1 MSVTASA
8 PAPGVAAVRPNA
20 NGLPTHLQRPGS
32 GFVRWTLIAIAVLFL
47 TVFIVWPVANVFRN
61 AFGLQWA
68 DLRPATLTTKVGEGW
83 HKYKQTFY
91 VSPLDPQT
99 LPRAERRQYLRD
111 VASADANMQSIR
123 MTLTTL
129 AIVVPL
135 NVVFGL
141 AAAWAVTKFSFK
153 GKTLLVSLIDVPFSV
168 SPVVAGLIFV
178 LLFGRVGVFG
188 DWATHISWPWPWSAH
203 WRGFAGHWFPLNFDV
218 WKQGVI
224 FTPLA
229 TTLASAFV
237 TFPFVARALI
247 PLMESQGTESEQAA
261 ITLGAGGW
269 QTYCRVTLPAIK
281 WGLLYGIILCSARAV
296 GEFGAV
302 SVVSGGVAENDTM
315 PLRVQKIWD
324 GYNQQQAFA
333 LASLLAGVSIVT
345 LLLKVFIDR
354 KQGQGTKKPRAGH

>member
-1 MSVTASA
+1 MSVPA
-8 PAPGVAAVRPNA
+8 PAVTEARTTA
-20 NGLPTHLQRPGS
+20 NGLPTHLQQRGS
-32 GFVRWTLIAIAVLFL
+32 GIVRWTLTTIAVLFL
-47 TVFIVWPVANVFRN
+47 TAFIIWPVANVFRN
-61 AFGLQWA
+61 AFGLQWS
-68 DLRPATLTTKVGEGW
+68 DLKPHTLPTKVGEGW
-83 HKYKQTFY
+83 QKYKRTFY
-91 VSPLDPQT
+91 VPEVDPST
-99 LPRAERRQYLRD
+99 LPRAERRQYIKD
-111 VASADANMQSIR
+111 STSAEANRQSIR

-129 AIVVPL
+129 VFVVPL

-141 AAAWAVTKFSFK
+141 AAAWAVTKFSFT
-153 GKTLLVSLIDVPFSV
+153 GKTLLISLIDLPFSV
-168 SPVVAGLIFV
+168 SPVVAGMIFV

-188 DWATHISWPWPWSAH
+188 DWATHFNWPWPWSAN
-203 WRGFAGHWFPLNFDV
+203 WRGFDGHWFPIGFDV

-229 TTLASAFV
+229 ITLASAFV

-269 QTYCRVTLPAIK
+269 QTYRRVTLPAIK
-281 WGLLYGIILCSARAV
+281 WGLFYGIILCSARAV

-302 SVVSGGVAENDTM
+302 TVVSGGVADNDTM

-333 LASLLAGVSIVT
+333 LASLLASVSILT

-354 KQGQGTKKPRAGH
+354 KQGQTAKKPRAGH

>member
-1 MSVTASA
+1 MSVPA
-8 PAPGVAAVRPNA
+8 PALSEAKPNV
-20 NGLPTHLQRPGS
+20 NGLPAHLHRPGS
-32 GFVRWTLIAIAVLFL
+32 KFVQWTLTTIAVLFL
-47 TVFIVWPVANVFRN
+47 TAFIVWPVANVFRN
-61 AFGLQWA
+61 AFGLQWS
-68 DLRPATLTTKVGEGW
+68 DLKPATATSKLGEGW
-83 HKYKQTFY
+83 AKYKRTFF
-91 VSPLDPQT
+91 VPVVDPQT
-99 LPRAERRQYLRD
+99 LPRAERRQYGRD
-111 VASADANMQSIR
+111 VASAEANWNAIR

-129 AIVVPL
+129 VLVVPL

-153 GKTLLVSLIDVPFSV
+153 GKTALVSLIDLPFSV

-188 DWATHISWPWPWSAH
+188 GWAMNLPWPWPWSAF
-203 WRGFAGHWFPLNFDV
+203 WRGFDGHWFPVGFEV

-261 ITLGAGGW
+261 ITLGASGW
-269 QTYCRVTLPAIK
+269 QTYRRVTLPAIK

-333 LASLLAGVSIVT
+333 LASLLASVSILT

-354 KQGQGTKKPRAGH
+354 KQGQVTKKPRAGH